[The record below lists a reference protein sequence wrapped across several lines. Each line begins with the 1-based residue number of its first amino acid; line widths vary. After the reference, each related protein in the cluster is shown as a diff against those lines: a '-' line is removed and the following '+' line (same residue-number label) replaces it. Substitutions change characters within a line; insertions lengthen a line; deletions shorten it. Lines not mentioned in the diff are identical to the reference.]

1 MAAALS
7 GAERSLGALNAAIF
21 GGMNAPTGRPEET
34 LVALRHALGARY
46 AVDREVGRGG
56 MSLVY
61 LAHDLKHDRPVALKV
76 LRPEVALNLGAD
88 RFLREIG
95 TAARLQHPHIVPIYD
110 SGDAGTMLYLV
121 MPYIDGESLRDR
133 LQREQRLAVA
143 EVLRLGREV
152 AEALSYA
159 HSRAVVHRDMKP
171 ENILLQH
178 GHAFVVDF
186 GIAKAMVAGSTESVT
201 MEGMFVGTP
210 AYMAPE
216 QMFSDE
222 SVDERAD
229 VYGLASVLYEALEG
243 APPFS
248 GPTPTAI
255 LANKAVHTAVAPRRA
270 IEPIPGHVE
279 RALLRALERDRDQR
293 PATIEA
299 FVELLTTPSRQ
310 SRPVARRSGATSLK
324 SIAGLPF
331 ANGSGDP
338 ENDYLGDGIS
348 EDLIHALSALPTL
361 RVVARTSAFAFKG
374 RSADIR
380 TIGAELGVTTV
391 LTGSVRRVGQRIRI
405 TADLIDV
412 ASGFALW
419 SQRFDRELTDV
430 FAVQDEISQ
439 AIVDQLRLRLIGDS
453 GRIVDTPTSS
463 LDAYESYLRG
473 RFEWSQRTPASMQRA
488 LEHLQRAVGLD
499 PRFLL
504 ALTGLADCHLT
515 LAIYGLVAPADAMP
529 RALAAIEQALA
540 IRADAAEALTARA
553 SVRAL
558 HAFAWA
564 TAEEDYLAALSSRE
578 QYPVTHQWYAMHL
591 LAPLGRFA
599 EARAQVARAR
609 ELDPL
614 SPSIAASAGILRV
627 YEGDAEQ
634 AARELALVLDQ
645 HPTFGLAHLFQGLA
659 LTETGRHAEAREAL
673 DRAVLLSGASP
684 ESRSA
689 LGYAQARGGEAAAAR
704 ATLAAL
710 EAESATRY
718 ISPVLLAQV
727 CAGLGE
733 RAAALDHLERAVAQ
747 RATDLPHVLV
757 RPAFGPLR
765 GDPRFDAVAAALRP

>member
-1 MAAALS
+1 M
-7 GAERSLGALNAAIF
+7 
-21 GGMNAPTGRPEET
+21 
-34 LVALRHALGARY
+34 ALRQALGSRY

-56 MSLVY
+56 MALVF

-76 LRPEVALNLGAD
+76 LRPEVAMNLGAD

-110 SGDAGTMLYLV
+110 SGDAGAMLYLV

-133 LQREQRLAVA
+133 LQREHRLPLA

-159 HSRAVVHRDMKP
+159 HSRSVVHRDMKP

-186 GIAKAMVAGSTESVT
+186 GIAKAMASDGAETVT
-201 MEGMFVGTP
+201 LEGMFVGTP

-222 SVDERAD
+222 GVDERAD
-229 VYGLASVLYEALEG
+229 VYGLASVMYEALEG
-243 APPFS
+243 VTPFA
-248 GPTPTAI
+248 GATPTAI
-255 LANKAVHTAVAPRRA
+255 LASKAVSTARAPQRSL
-270 IEPIPGHVE
+270 EPIPAHVE
-279 RALLRALERDRDQR
+279 RALLRALERDRAER
-293 PATIEA
+293 PSTIEE
-299 FVELLTTPSRQ
+299 FVESLTAGARP
-310 SRPVARRSGATSLK
+310 SRPVARRSGATTLK
-324 SIAGLPF
+324 SIAVLPF
-331 ANGSGDP
+331 VNSSGDP
-338 ENDYLGDGIS
+338 ENEYLGDGIS

-380 TIGAELGVTTV
+380 TIGSELGVLTI
-391 LTGSVRRVGQRIRI
+391 LTGSVRRIGSRIRI

-412 ASGFALW
+412 VSGFALW

-439 AIVDQLRLRLIGDS
+439 AIVDQLRLRLIGES

-488 LEHLQRAVGLD
+488 LAQLQRAVALD
-499 PRFLL
+499 ARFIL

-515 LAIYGLVAPADAMP
+515 LAIYGLVAPDEAMP
-529 RALAAIEQALA
+529 RALAAIDQALA
-540 IRADAAEALTARA
+540 IRADSAEALTARA

-558 HAFAWA
+558 HAFAWES
-564 TAEEDYLAALSSRE
+564 AEDDYLAALSTRE

-627 YEGDAEQ
+627 YDGDAEQ
-634 AARELALVLDQ
+634 AARELGLVIEQ
-645 HPTFGLAHLFQGLA
+645 HPTFGLAHLFHGLA
-659 LTETGRHAEAREAL
+659 LTETGRHAEALAAL
-673 DRAVLLSGASP
+673 ERAVVLSGASA
-684 ESRSA
+684 EARSA
-689 LGYAQARGGEAAAAR
+689 LGYAQGRAGEQLAAR
-704 ATLAAL
+704 AALATL
-710 EAESATRY
+710 EAESASRY

-727 CAGLGE
+727 CAGFGD
-733 RAAALDHLERAVAQ
+733 RDGALAHLERAVAL

-757 RPAFGPLR
+757 RPAFESLR
-765 GDPRFDAVAAALRP
+765 ADPRYGAVLSALRPSRTP